1 MSSAQDLFYS
11 LVVPH
16 NNQYL
21 LYNLLNPSR
30 NEAVEISLK
39 KNFFLS
45 SLGVEGVSQ
54 LSVVGESCFRSTV
67 TGPLISPSQRQH
79 EIRNNASGQLGHLR
93 LTLQIMFSKAFFHS
107 S

>member
-1 MSSAQDLFYS
+1 MSSAKDLS
-11 LVVPH
+11 WVVPH
-16 NNQYL
+16 NNQFL
-21 LYNLLNPSR
+21 LNNLLNPTR
-30 NEAVEISLK
+30 NEAVEISRE
-39 KNFFLS
+39 NIFFLS
-45 SLGVEGVSQ
+45 TLGVEGVSQ